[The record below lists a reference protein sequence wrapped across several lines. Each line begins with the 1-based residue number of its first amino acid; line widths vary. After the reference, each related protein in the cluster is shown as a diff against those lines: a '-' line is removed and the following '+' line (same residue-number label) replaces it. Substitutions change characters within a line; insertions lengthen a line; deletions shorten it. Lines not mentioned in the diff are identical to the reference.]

1 MADKIYTTILGDTWD
16 SIAYKLFGDSKAY
29 NSLLEL
35 NQEYSDIVIFSAGTK
50 IRYQDNIS
58 VKSYEETIP
67 PWRR

>member
-16 SIAYKLFGDSKAY
+16 SIAYKLFEDSKLY

-35 NQEYSDIVIFSAGTK
+35 NPEYSDVVIFSAGISIK
-50 IRYQDNIS
+50 YQDNIGI
-58 VKSYEETIP
+58 KSYDEEVP